1 VTDLRAVDLP
11 EIRAEM
17 ALWHRKYGAEY
28 FTACIENGSQTAY
41 GTDFSASA
49 EGARLASAEA
59 ARIEKAELFWVSRE
73 MTELCVAAARTMPA
87 WSLQPDDLIAPAGM
101 IYFEDLP
108 SFRAGIPTTAMTWN
122 RCPATIASRVLK
134 GSGVWLSSYAERGW
148 LTQRGIDS
156 SSLRLPMPR
165 LVYNGESIASY
176 GQHETG
182 DVAYTADDQGEIVET
197 DSETLIRSGGALA
210 VFKTAC
216 LLMRQ
221 ELAAASVIEPNRASR
236 KRIQRMQQEAK
247 PVRVIRLRHA
257 SNSTGASESDREYH
271 HQWIVRGHW
280 RQQWYPS
287 RQVHRPVWIAP
298 HVKGPEGAPLLGG
311 EKVHAWVR

>member
-1 VTDLRAVDLP
+1 MTDIRAVDLP

-17 ALWHRKYGAEY
+17 TLWHRQYGAEY
-28 FTACIENGSQTAY
+28 FAACIQNGSQTAY
-41 GTDFSASA
+41 GTDFSDTA
-49 EGARLASAEA
+49 EGARLAKAEA
-59 ARIEKAELFWVSRE
+59 FRIAGAELFWVSRE
-73 MTELCVAAARTMPA
+73 MTELCVAAAKTMPS

-108 SFRAGIPTTAMTWN
+108 TFRAGVPTTVMTWSQ
-122 RCPATIASRVLK
+122 CPATLAARMFEGPGL
-134 GSGVWLSSYAERGW
+134 WLSSYAERGW
-148 LTQRGIDS
+148 LTRRGLDFGS
-156 SSLRLPMPR
+156 APTPR
-165 LVYNGESIASY
+165 LVYNGESLASY
-176 GQHETG
+176 GPRKEG
-182 DVAYTADDQGEIVET
+182 GVAYTANDEGEVIET
-197 DSETLIRSGGALA
+197 DSETLIRGGGALA

-221 ELAAASVIEPNRASR
+221 ELATADLVEPNRASR
-236 KRIQRMQQEAK
+236 KRIQRMQQEPKA
-247 PVRVIRLRHA
+247 VRVIRLRHA
-257 SNSTGASESDREYH
+257 SNSSGNSASDREYH

-287 RQVHRPVWIAP
+287 REVHRPVWIAP